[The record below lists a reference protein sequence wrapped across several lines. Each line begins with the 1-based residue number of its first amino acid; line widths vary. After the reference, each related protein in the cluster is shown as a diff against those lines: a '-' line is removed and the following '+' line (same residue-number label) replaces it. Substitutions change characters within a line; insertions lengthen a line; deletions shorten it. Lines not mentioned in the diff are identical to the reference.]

1 MAGKKQNADVAI
13 TRLGNAARSA
23 RTHLAE
29 RLLAHGF
36 YAGQDQIMLALGRD
50 EGMTP
55 GQLATRIGVRP
66 PTVTKTINRLQEQG
80 FVERKPSEV
89 DARQSHIF
97 LTDSGRAAIA
107 SIERAIRKTEKKAL
121 AGLKKKDRKRL
132 SNILQRIET
141 NLATGEDQPST

>member
-1 MAGKKQNADVAI
+1 MAGKKQKIDVAI

-29 RLLAHGF
+29 KLLAHGF

-80 FVERKPSEV
+80 FVERRSSKS
-89 DARQSHIF
+89 DARQSHIH
-97 LTDSGRAAIA
+97 LTDAGRGALAA
-107 SIERAIRKTEKKAL
+107 IERAIRKTEKRAL

-132 SNILQRIET
+132 NSILQQIES
-141 NLATGEDQPST
+141 NLTTDES